1 MRPLQD
7 EVIDT
12 MLVEDYTNLATSVSG
27 INDSSYN
34 SFPSSTF
41 YSSGFAPTQVEPI
54 SVIAEEPNVQTGG
67 FAPTVEPYIQGF
79 APAPIQESPML
90 RPAGKCTRVI
100 FTAIKGIYTGDA
112 SYAYW
117 TDCSGI
123 QKSQFVSDDET
134 LEVDALDGTAFG
146 LPFMS
151 YPIGQTP
158 LPIAYEPVD
167 PIAPTPIYT
176 ELPITDGVSS
186 SMADLAKQ
194 YDRQN
199 AQSELIRTEFD
210 DKQVQDVIGK
220 EAFDKLVAAKN
231 LKDTIGEEAYSKL
244 DKDTI
249 LQASQKP
256 ASETLP
262 TKPASETLPTKESM
276 NLKPYIIVGVLVVG
290 ILIASR
296 LFSKK

>member
-1 MRPLQD
+1 MSQD

-34 SFPSSTF
+34 PFPPSSIT
-41 YSSGFAPTQVEPI
+41 YSSGFAPTVEP
-54 SVIAEEPNVQTGG
+54 PMMMGG
-67 FAPTVEPYIQGF
+67 FVPTDE
-79 APAPIQESPML
+79 PIQE
-90 RPAGKCTRVI
+90 RPIEKLKSAGKCTRVI

-117 TDCSGI
+117 TDCSGV

-158 LPIAYEPVD
+158 PPIAYD

-176 ELPITDGVSS
+176 ELPVTDGVEKILSRNEAQKILSPNYTTDGVEALTNKNQTQSS
-186 SMADLAKQ
+186 
-194 YDRQN
+194 
-199 AQSELIRTEFD
+199 
-210 DKQVQDVIGK
+210 G
-220 EAFDKLVAAKN
+220 AAV
-231 LKDTIGEEAYSKL
+231 
-244 DKDTI
+244 
-249 LQASQKP
+249 
-256 ASETLP
+256 ASE
-262 TKPASETLPTKESM
+262 SLPTKESKD
-276 NLKPYIIVGVLVVG
+276 LKPYIIAGVLVVG

>member
-1 MRPLQD
+1 MSQD

-34 SFPSSTF
+34 PFPPSSIT

-54 SVIAEEPNVQTGG
+54 SVIAEKPLQV
-67 FAPTVEPYIQGF
+67 FAPTVVDPYMQGF
-79 APAPIQESPML
+79 APVPVKEL

-117 TDCSGI
+117 TDCSGV

-158 LPIAYEPVD
+158 PPIAYEPVD

-176 ELPITDGVSS
+176 ELPVTDGVEKILSRNEAQKILSPNYTTDGVEALTNKNQTQSS
-186 SMADLAKQ
+186 
-194 YDRQN
+194 
-199 AQSELIRTEFD
+199 
-210 DKQVQDVIGK
+210 G
-220 EAFDKLVAAKN
+220 AAV
-231 LKDTIGEEAYSKL
+231 
-244 DKDTI
+244 
-249 LQASQKP
+249 
-256 ASETLP
+256 ASE
-262 TKPASETLPTKESM
+262 SLPTKESKD
-276 NLKPYIIVGVLVVG
+276 LKPYIIAGVLVVG

>member
-34 SFPSSTF
+34 PFPPSSIT

-54 SVIAEEPNVQTGG
+54 SVIAEKPLQV
-67 FAPTVEPYIQGF
+67 FAPTVVDPYMQGF
-79 APAPIQESPML
+79 APVPVKEL

-117 TDCSGI
+117 TDCSGV

-134 LEVDALDGTAFG
+134 LEVDALDGTASG

-158 LPIAYEPVD
+158 PPIAYEPVD
-167 PIAPTPIYT
+167 PVAPTPIYT
-176 ELPITDGVSS
+176 ELPVTDGVS
-186 SMADLAKQ
+186 MANQEILRPNYTTEGVTMASK
-194 YDRQN
+194 
-199 AQSELIRTEFD
+199 SENNNQEILRPNYTTEG
-210 DKQVQDVIGK
+210 VTMASRSEV
-220 EAFDKLVAAKN
+220 EA
-231 LKDTIGEEAYSKL
+231 
-244 DKDTI
+244 
-249 LQASQKP
+249 
-256 ASETLP
+256 TLP
-262 TKPASETLPTKESM
+262 TKPASETLPTKESKD
-276 NLKPYIIVGVLVVG
+276 LKPYIIVGVLVVG

>member
-34 SFPSSTF
+34 PFPPSSIT

-54 SVIAEEPNVQTGG
+54 SVIAEEPNVKNGG
-67 FAPTVEPYIQGF
+67 FAPTVDPYIQGF
-79 APAPIQESPML
+79 APAPVKELPL
-90 RPAGKCTRVI
+90 RSAGKCTRVI

-117 TDCSGI
+117 TDCSGV
-123 QKSQFVSDDET
+123 QKSQFLSDDET

-158 LPIAYEPVD
+158 PIAYEPVD
-167 PIAPTPIYT
+167 PVAPTPIYT
-176 ELPITDGVSS
+176 ELPITDGVSDGVTMASRIEGIEAEANKNQEILRPNYTTEGVTMAS
-186 SMADLAKQ
+186 S
-194 YDRQN
+194 
-199 AQSELIRTEFD
+199 
-210 DKQVQDVIGK
+210 
-220 EAFDKLVAAKN
+220 EA
-231 LKDTIGEEAYSKL
+231 EATS
-244 DKDTI
+244 
-249 LQASQKP
+249 
-256 ASETLP
+256 P
-262 TKPASETLPTKESM
+262 TKPASETLPTKESK
-276 NLKPYIIVGVLVVG
+276 NLKPYIIAGVLVVG

>member
-34 SFPSSTF
+34 SFPTSTF
-41 YSSGFAPTQVEPI
+41 YSSGFAPTQVEP
-54 SVIAEEPNVQTGG
+54 SVISQKPNLQNGGG
-67 FAPTVEPYIQGF
+67 FALTVEPYMQGF
-79 APAPIQESPML
+79 APAPVKELPL
-90 RPAGKCTRVI
+90 RSAGKCTRVI

-158 LPIAYEPVD
+158 PPIAYEPVD